1 MPGSK
6 RNPARVY
13 VDAKIKGMHD
23 EKLPK
28 EAYVGYYVEETGE
41 HNEEPTNADESDDA
55 EIQAVLFAFKEL
67 GKKFD
72 KLTII
77 CDHQSVVSEANR
89 PTVKKP
95 SARLAHL
102 RTVLHENQSTIELKA
117 LQTNPAHKTVTEYVN
132 RLKLDSTSS

>member
-6 RNPARVY
+6 RNLARVY

-55 EIQAVLFAFKEL
+55 EIQAVLLLSK
-67 GKKFD
+67 
-72 KLTII
+72 
-77 CDHQSVVSEANR
+77 SWVRS
-89 PTVKKP
+89 
-95 SARLAHL
+95 
-102 RTVLHENQSTIELKA
+102 
-117 LQTNPAHKTVTEYVN
+117 
-132 RLKLDSTSS
+132 STS